1 MSEQGQPLNK
11 SETSEKTK
19 ETQLISINE
28 ILNTLRL
35 QIEEGFKKLEESGKK
50 LKVWKINSNDLNITF
65 WIGQVEL
72 VSLFCLPKI
81 FKNFIYISNG
91 VLLWRFFVSLSLVFF
106 SWLLV

>member
-50 LKVWKINSNDLNITF
+50 LKV
-65 WIGQVEL
+65 
-72 VSLFCLPKI
+72 
-81 FKNFIYISNG
+81 
-91 VLLWRFFVSLSLVFF
+91 
-106 SWLLV
+106 